1 MARKRPKTRPIRA
14 AKLIPQVLDDLGFGS
29 AARGMRIQEHWEE
42 AVGEALAAH
51 AEPGDLRGDTLEVL
65 VSSPVWAQQLQLES
79 PRLLSGLR
87 DALGEDAPSELHFR
101 VARA

>member
-1 MARKRPKTRPIRA
+1 MGVHETARRMREMHPA
-14 AKLIPQVLDDLGFGS
+14 LICDVLDDLGFGS

-42 AVGEALAAH
+42 AVGADLAAH

-87 DALGEDAPSELHFR
+87 DALGDVPAS
-101 VARA
+101 V